1 MIDKKG
7 IFESFF
13 YQTNKKYR
21 GIQVRLC
28 PVSMEK
34 GSKVM
39 NIGMTHS
46 INKSIPKPNHFHKA
60 VASRGQEGQAAPP
73 PPNFP
78 EIYPQLPPKFL
89 KLPTTLFSLFNFAYF
104 GFGCSSF
111 QSHQFFVFTTQNL

>member
-1 MIDKKG
+1 MINKKG

-39 NIGMTHS
+39 NISMTHS
-46 INKSIPKPNHFHKA
+46 INKSIPQPIHFHRA
-60 VASRGQEGQAAPP
+60 VASWGQEDQASPP
-73 PPNFP
+73 PLP
-78 EIYPQLPPKFL
+78 EIYK
-89 KLPTTLFSLFNFAYF
+89 
-104 GFGCSSF
+104 
-111 QSHQFFVFTTQNL
+111 

>member
-13 YQTNKKYR
+13 YQINKKYL
-21 GIQVRLC
+21 GIQIRLS

-46 INKSIPKPNHFHKA
+46 INKSIPKPNHFHGA
-60 VASRGQEGQAAPP
+60 VVSWGQEGQAPP
-73 PPNFP
+73 FQISQKYIINCPPDFRSFLQHCFP
-78 EIYPQLPPKFL
+78 YSILL
-89 KLPTTLFSLFNFAYF
+89 TLVLVAA
-104 GFGCSSF
+104 
-111 QSHQFFVFTTQNL
+111 VFD